1 MSAFVASIEYE
12 NNSYY
17 DSDSDDDE
25 FIDEQRLEVFDNLI
39 VKHERLIKSYMKNHQ
54 SFMLIKIRLMCLM
67 LKRLIYF

>member
-1 MSAFVASIEYE
+1 MSAFVASMEYE

-25 FIDEQRLEVFDNLI
+25 FIDEQRLELLYNLI
-39 VKHERLIKSYMKNHQ
+39 VEHERLIKSYMKKHE
-54 SFMLIKIRLMCLM
+54 SFMLIKIRSMCLM